1 MALFEQLYEL
11 DLEGI
16 VDKDSHA
23 PLTPRIVSKA
33 PGKLRPTLNLTV
45 ILGSLP
51 NADRRKSNPGREERR
66 SPNQMPKR
74 VKGRSE
80 LREEAS

>member
-1 MALFEQLYEL
+1 VALFEQVYEL

-16 VDKDSHA
+16 VHKDSHA

>member
-1 MALFEQLYEL
+1 VALFEQVYEL

-33 PGKLRPTLNLTV
+33 PGKLRPTLNLTLV
-45 ILGSLP
+45 RCRTQIVERATLAGRKEG
-51 NADRRKSNPGREERR
+51 RRIRC
-66 SPNQMPKR
+66 
-74 VKGRSE
+74 RSE